1 MLVDINLLPKRDE
14 KNIAFY
20 VITIIVVL
28 LLTAASIFF
37 VISLNGKKDEL
48 QYLDKQISL
57 NQTILDNLYAKL
69 SQYETSSSIEELE
82 NAIKWV
88 NEQPY
93 NLVYILQQL
102 TKSLPQ
108 RGFIIDYEMNEEH
121 VITQRVQFDTKSE
134 AAYYLTSILKYSWVE
149 EAIISE
155 AKTTEVLKDNSEQ
168 ISYVYAIL
176 NEANILP
183 RYYAE
188 YQIRL
193 DIQKV
198 KELSEKQNST
208 NDEEGGAAP

>member
-14 KNIAFY
+14 KNIALY
-20 VITIIVVL
+20 LITIIVVL

-48 QYLDKQISL
+48 QYLDKQITL
-57 NQTILDNLYAKL
+57 NQTILDNYYSKL
-69 SQYETSSSIEELE
+69 SQYKSSGSIEELE

-88 NEQPY
+88 DEQPY
-93 NLVYILQQL
+93 NLVFILQQL

-108 RGFIIDYEMNEEH
+108 RGFIIDFEMNEEH

-134 AAYYLTSILKYSWVE
+134 AAYYLASILKYPWVE

-155 AKTTEVLKDNSEQ
+155 AKTTEVLKYNSEQ
-168 ISYVYAIL
+168 ISNAYELL
-176 NEANILP
+176 NKANILP

-193 DIQKV
+193 DTQKV

-208 NDEEGGAAP
+208 SDEEGGDTP